1 MRQACRNDHRCVEGS
16 SGDRPS
22 ADAEGVRKA
31 PALAALLLLAGCG
44 GEGDSYR
51 RDADSVCAEVVQFAN
66 APEQPKAGTPAA
78 DRFFRRVVARRE
90 RALARL
96 AALRPPDDARPAAQR
111 MLRSFRASQ
120 RLLEHATAG
129 ETEITTLLA
138 AARANDP
145 GNREARRLQLPACAR
160 F

>member
-51 RDADSVCAEVVQFAN
+51 RDADSVCAAGVQSAN
-66 APEQPKAGTPAA
+66 APEQPRAGTPAA
-78 DRFFRRVVARRE
+78 DRFFRRVVALRA
-90 RALARL
+90 RALTRL
-96 AALRPPDDARPAAQR
+96 AALSPRNGSRPA
-111 MLRSFRASQ
+111 SQ
-120 RLLEHATAG
+120 
-129 ETEITTLLA
+129 
-138 AARANDP
+138 
-145 GNREARRLQLPACAR
+145 
-160 F
+160 